1 MPSQKRNTGDM
12 GEKEAICFLQKNG
25 YKVVSRNYRIKNIG
39 EIDIIA
45 QKSHKITFFE
55 VKTRSVKH
63 ETTFPI
69 EFSIN
74 KKKKRNLNKICQLYL
89 MQNKISQN
97 TEWQIDAIF
106 VKVDTNSQ
114 YQIEHLEN
122 ILWQEYY

>member
-1 MPSQKRNTGDM
+1 MPSQKRNIGDI
-12 GEKEAICFLQKNG
+12 GEKEAIYFLEKNG
-25 YKVVSRNYRIKNIG
+25 YKVLSRNYRIKNIG

-89 MQNKISQN
+89 MQNKISPKI
-97 TEWQIDAIF
+97 EWQIDAIF
-106 VKVDTNSQ
+106 VKVDIIGQ
-114 YQIEHLEN
+114 YKIEHLEN
-122 ILWQEYY
+122 ILWLEYY